1 MKNIFTYQDFLLEMY
16 NPIKFKL
23 LLSDEIT
30 DIISK
35 IDLPISDII
44 LNFKGELDVSY
55 IDTTS
60 VPEMISYYRLDNYKK
75 SLLKLDDVK
84 IVNRDLW
91 NSKYREQMRLGKFI
105 NQILAETKSS
115 IGPVEIENFVNQ
127 YKGIFSSIR
136 FGFQNFDMVYGENL
150 RKFYYEKT
158 YMTGGGFLNNGCM
171 RHDYCQKYLNIY
183 VENPDKIN
191 LLIMRNPKN
200 KLKIDGKA
208 LIWNLDSHKG
218 KKLMDLPY
226 CTKNYMMT
234 IFQEYAMKKGWYYTK
249 IEEGKDNY
257 RFLNIFDSK
266 GNKTDEAF
274 EVNVTPEE
282 YEYYPHVDLLKYYNP
297 YTGNLTNDKSVIKD
311 DEDYIILDQDNGS
324 YTTVKDTLNESF
336 ENKEFKDWFGES
348 KIVKGEKPLLVYH
361 FNKKDKIDPFN
372 KNEIYF
378 TDDKKFGKRY
388 LGFCKEHKAY
398 LKIINPFICT
408 NKNLKLIFEEYHP
421 YNKEYWSR
429 EFNDEN
435 SNKNSN
441 KECYRS
447 YGYGKSGYDGKI
459 LNYIYNYNQSN
470 LKERKIVHSII
481 TKLKYDGVIIPY
493 DWDGKYGT
501 IKSFVVFDKN
511 QIWEL

>member
-1 MKNIFTYQDFLLEMY
+1 MMNLFTYQEFLLEMY

-35 IDLPISDII
+35 IDSPLSNLI
-44 LNFKGELDVSY
+44 LNFNDELDISY
-55 IDTTS
+55 IDTAS

-91 NSKYREQMRLGKFI
+91 ISKYREQMRLGKFI
-105 NQILAETKSS
+105 NQILIETKSS
-115 IGPVEIENFVNQ
+115 IGPVEVENFVNQ

-150 RKFYYEKT
+150 RKFYHEKT
-158 YMTGGGFLNNGCM
+158 YMIGGGFLNNGCM

-257 RFLNIFDSK
+257 RFLNIFDPK
-266 GNKTDEAF
+266 GNKTDETF
-274 EVNVTPEE
+274 EINVTPDE

-324 YTTVKDTLNESF
+324 YTTEKDTLNESNNDMI
-336 ENKEFKDWFGES
+336 EMVHTTTPEIAE
-348 KIVKGEKPLLVYH
+348 KI
-361 FNKKDKIDPFN
+361 KKDGFNPKKFMDWGYYCHFGKNGVYFYINERWIQIYSYVLIKKTKSDKVALIHVECPKYIVQETDSKEDGLFIPMKYINLVKIKWIEYKKPS
-372 KNEIYF
+372 EIY
-378 TDDKKFGKRY
+378 
-388 LGFCKEHKAY
+388 
-398 LKIINPFICT
+398 
-408 NKNLKLIFEEYHP
+408 
-421 YNKEYWSR
+421 
-429 EFNDEN
+429 
-435 SNKNSN
+435 
-441 KECYRS
+441 
-447 YGYGKSGYDGKI
+447 
-459 LNYIYNYNQSN
+459 
-470 LKERKIVHSII
+470 
-481 TKLKYDGVIIPY
+481 
-493 DWDGKYGT
+493 
-501 IKSFVVFDKN
+501 
-511 QIWEL
+511 